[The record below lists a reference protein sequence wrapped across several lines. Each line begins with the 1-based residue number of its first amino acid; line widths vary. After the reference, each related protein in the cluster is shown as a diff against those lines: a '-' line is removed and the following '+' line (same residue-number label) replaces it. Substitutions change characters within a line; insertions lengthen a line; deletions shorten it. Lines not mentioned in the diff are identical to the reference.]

1 MCTNLILYIIIVS
14 SYDKRGDIMNDL
26 DSLKKLVRENGY
38 LYTKDVT
45 SAGIRREQL
54 RKYLDDGSLI
64 RESRGIYSFADSIND
79 EFVLLQSR
87 CKKGVFSYGTALY
100 FHGLSDRFPQMVSMT
115 VPKTYNVF
123 YLKEELFNVE
133 FHRIKPSLWNI
144 GMAEM
149 ISPQGGKII
158 VYDKERCIC
167 DMIRNR
173 KRTDPQVFTQA
184 VKGYFSSKERDN
196 IRLMEYAK
204 KFRIEEKVQE
214 YMEIL

>member
-1 MCTNLILYIIIVS
+1 MRGVEILGIAVKSAKICTNLILYDIMVS
-14 SYDKRGDIMNDL
+14 SYNGEGDAMTNLIF
-26 DSLKKLVRENGY
+26 LKKLVRENGY

-54 RKYLDDGSLI
+54 KKYLDEGSLI

-123 YLKEELFNVE
+123 YLKEELFHVE
-133 FHRIKPSLWNI
+133 
-144 GMAEM
+144 
-149 ISPQGGKII
+149 
-158 VYDKERCIC
+158 
-167 DMIRNR
+167 
-173 KRTDPQVFTQA
+173 
-184 VKGYFSSKERDN
+184 
-196 IRLMEYAK
+196 
-204 KFRIEEKVQE
+204 
-214 YMEIL
+214 